1 MRIFAFIFSSLLLC
15 SLVACDDSVTIGN
28 SLIADEIEIVVDSS
42 YTVTGE
48 PIANSKVLS
57 RSTSQLL
64 GAINSKGYG
73 SLRSDIVAQFMPA
86 GRIDTTNVKI
96 ENIDSM
102 KLKMYIPING
112 FTGDSITPMGLNVYK
127 LNKQLPSPIYSD
139 FDPSEYY
146 SPEDL
151 VASKI
156 YATNAVGQSD
166 SVANLS
172 YRYIDIKLPVSLAQN
187 IYNKYI
193 ENPSLFSSPSEFA
206 QWFPGIYISNSF
218 GCGRIVNITGAE
230 GKIYYHKTEPIED
243 TDRDTTYYFE
253 GNYFAITPEVISNNN
268 IDLTLDSNVQEMIDN
283 KETVVVAPT
292 GYDVKITFPAREII
306 ETFRNNGGN
315 ISVVNGLSLEIPAES
330 IANDNNIGL
339 PPYLLMVKSSK
350 KDEFFEKNQM
360 NDDQTSFYAEYD
372 SSRKSYL
379 FPNMRSYLLS
389 LIKQDE
395 IKDEDVEFTL
405 TPIGLITES
414 SSSNNSYY
422 YGYYSS
428 GSTTTNVNGITP
440 YVVAPKMA
448 KLNLD
453 KAKVIFTFSK
463 QTIK

>member
-1 MRIFAFIFSSLLLC
+1 
-15 SLVACDDSVTIGN
+15 
-28 SLIADEIEIVVDSS
+28 
-42 YTVTGE
+42 
-48 PIANSKVLS
+48 
-57 RSTSQLL
+57 
-64 GAINSKGYG
+64 
-73 SLRSDIVAQFMPA
+73 
-86 GRIDTTNVKI
+86 
-96 ENIDSM
+96 
-102 KLKMYIPING
+102 
-112 FTGDSITPMGLNVYK
+112 
-127 LNKQLPSPIYSD
+127 
-139 FDPSEYY
+139 
-146 SPEDL
+146 
-151 VASKI
+151 
-156 YATNAVGQSD
+156 
-166 SVANLS
+166 
-172 YRYIDIKLPVSLAQN
+172 
-187 IYNKYI
+187 
-193 ENPSLFSSPSEFA
+193 
-206 QWFPGIYISNSF
+206 
-218 GCGRIVNITGAE
+218 
-230 GKIYYHKTEPIED
+230 
-243 TDRDTTYYFE
+243 
-253 GNYFAITPEVISNNN
+253 
-268 IDLTLDSNVQEMIDN
+268 MIDN

-360 NDDQTSFYAEYD
+360 NDDQTSFYAAYD

-428 GSTTTNVNGITP
+428 GSTTTTVNGITP